1 MAHKLTTA
9 LIATSALALSACS
22 TPQWNNEAGAFIDEG
37 RFGEPTL
44 NNTLVHTGQA
54 SVVLDLNR
62 RFAAEVPTTVNFA
75 FDSAVL
81 SADARAA
88 LRQQAAWIKQFR
100 EVTFRVYGHTDLVGS
115 DAYNKQLGQ
124 RRANAVVAYLVSQ
137 GISRT
142 RLEAV
147 VSFGETQPLVVTDGR
162 EPRNRRTV
170 TEVTGFVKGTP
181 PHLHGKFAQRVFQGY
196 INSAGEAPTDG
207 GTEGLSLGGG
217 G

>member
-1 MAHKLTTA
+1 MAYKLTTV

-22 TPQWNNEAGAFIDEG
+22 STQWNNEAGAFIDEG

-124 RRANAVVAYLVSQ
+124 RRANVGYLVSQ
-137 GISRT
+137 GISRS

-181 PHLHGKFAQRVFQGY
+181 PSLHGKFAQRVFNGY
-196 INSAGEAPTDG
+196 LGSAGEAPSDG
-207 GTEGLSLGGG
+207 GTESLSLGGG